1 MFNKIVRDKAPI
13 FLEHVPDWIIT
24 KQQLKIMGDH
34 SNNIWFIKS
43 GMKVI
48 KNARHRKQKW
58 KKNSYL
64 LHGIP
69 IVRSCDGLVYVKRWK
84 TRDTKIEGM
93 QIQKMLA

>member
-48 KNARHRKQKW
+48 KNARHRKQK
-58 KKNSYL
+58 
-64 LHGIP
+64 
-69 IVRSCDGLVYVKRWK
+69 
-84 TRDTKIEGM
+84 
-93 QIQKMLA
+93 